1 MFARFGSRFG
11 NDLARL
17 VLDEDVVAFGER
29 RGLGGGGEGGIC
41 RGGGIVVVSGRH
53 FMIGCIAEYSDSGVG
68 IGLVQKNVDEGVSV
82 LAAEG
87 NGRSDSFAFK
97 EAMLHSFLGAKE
109 GVWIERMKEEEERE
123 GRSFMISTTKMV
135 ERIWVGDV
143 SHPGPTMDH
152 LRTLAQKQPWKV
164 LFVSQLATTDY
175 RNTRSGFPRL

>member
-1 MFARFGSRFG
+1 MTVFTRFGSRFG

-17 VLDEDVVAFGER
+17 VLDEDVVAFCEG

-41 RGGGIVVVSGRH
+41 RGGGEFVVLNGGH
-53 FMIGCIAEYSDSGVG
+53 FIIGCFAEYSDSGVG
-68 IGLVQKNVDEGVSV
+68 IGLVEKNVDEVVSV

-87 NGRSDSFAFK
+87 NCRSDRFAFK
-97 EAMLHSFLGAKE
+97 EAMLHSFPGAKE
-109 GVWIERMKEEEERE
+109 GVWIERMKEEKERE

-152 LRTLAQKQPWKV
+152 MRTLAQKQPWKV
-164 LFVSQLATTDY
+164 LFVFQLAATNY
-175 RNTRSGFPRL
+175 RNTV